1 MPGAGWHPR
10 SRVQDALKNA
20 HTSIQVQPK
29 QPGIPCELCKPPP
42 ASRKPRA
49 PGPHGFAVRS
59 FLRHQLRPA
68 KCMPAEAMTKAFKR
82 RSSARDVRSRKP
94 ALQTPFAP
102 DAAASTA
109 TRPNVRDDGQR
120 PSSRDGMAGVVGVIW
135 VSREAEYFFGR
146 DWTGQISLT
155 LLQKIADWR
164 SSEVPTSRETS
175 TKSRTSVRSSG
186 YDLPEPRRAALCR
199 LPDKQSKAISQHL
212 SRFYCSIG
220 Q

>member
-1 MPGAGWHPR
+1 
-10 SRVQDALKNA
+10 
-20 HTSIQVQPK
+20 
-29 QPGIPCELCKPPP
+29 
-42 ASRKPRA
+42 
-49 PGPHGFAVRS
+49 
-59 FLRHQLRPA
+59 
-68 KCMPAEAMTKAFKR
+68 MPAEAMTKAFKR

-120 PSSRDGMAGVVGVIW
+120 PSSRDGMAGVVRVIW

-164 SSEVPTSRETS
+164 SGEVPWPISRDKHKVPDVGTLIRLRFAGTSP
-175 TKSRTSVRSSG
+175 SG
-186 YDLPEPRRAALCR
+186 VVSATR
-199 LPDKQSKAISQHL
+199 QTI
-212 SRFYCSIG
+212 
-220 Q
+220 